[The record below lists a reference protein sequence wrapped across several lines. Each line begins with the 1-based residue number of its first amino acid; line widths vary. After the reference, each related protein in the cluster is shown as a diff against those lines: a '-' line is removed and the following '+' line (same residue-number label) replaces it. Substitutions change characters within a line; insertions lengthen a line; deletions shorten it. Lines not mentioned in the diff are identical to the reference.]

1 MNSNTSIRKNI
12 VKGFVLAGFA
22 ATLGS
27 TVAPMAA
34 SASDTVQICLPT
46 KIFAQHDGQV
56 IHGTC
61 GDDLIKVGKY
71 KNVTIH
77 AHGGNDDVRAGW
89 AGTGQLEVHLGTG
102 NDELSNGG
110 TQAVL
115 AFGDEGNDTLEGST
129 IYHDTLNGGAG
140 NDTLFASG
148 GGPADDVI
156 GGTGTDTAWL
166 DANDVVFS
174 VETKKF

>member
-1 MNSNTSIRKNI
+1 MNTATSIRKHLTKAL
-12 VKGFVLAGFA
+12 VAAGVA

-27 TVAPMAA
+27 VVAPMAA
-34 SASDTVQICLPT
+34 SASGKAQLCLPT

-61 GDDLIKVGKY
+61 GDDLIKVGQY

-89 AGTGQLEVHLGTG
+89 AGTGLLEVHLGTG

-115 AFGDEGNDTLEGST
+115 AYGDEGNDTMEGST
-129 IYHDTLNGGAG
+129 IYHDVLNGGAG
-140 NDTLFASG
+140 NDTLLAEG
-148 GGPADDVI
+148 GGPSDDVI

-166 DANDVVFS
+166 DANDVVFT
-174 VETKKF
+174 VENKEF